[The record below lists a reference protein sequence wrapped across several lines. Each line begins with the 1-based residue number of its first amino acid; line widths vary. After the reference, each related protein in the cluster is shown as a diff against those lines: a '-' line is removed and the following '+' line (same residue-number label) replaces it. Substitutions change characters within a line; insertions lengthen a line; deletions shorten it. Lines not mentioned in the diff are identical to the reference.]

1 MRSMAWVPCDEPR
14 HLSDQECQDVLK
26 LFLEETGE
34 QYVESS
40 VRHLPIPAW
49 GGNMKLVDL
58 SLNQP
63 PIEGV
68 LWATPFMDDIVRV
81 AAFVVHRRHQSKGFG
96 SQAWSQFTQHAT
108 EAGFVRVQLEVK
120 AANTRAQSFYVQRGL
135 TVQDSLIGYYASGPG
150 YMMRG
155 PLAGNHGKDHDA
167 QGEGEHRV

>member
-1 MRSMAWVPCDEPR
+1 MAWVPCDEPR

-155 PLAGNHGKDHDA
+155 PLVGNHGKDHDA

>member
-1 MRSMAWVPCDEPR
+1 MAWVPCDEPR
-14 HLSDQECQDVLK
+14 FLSKQECQEVLA

-34 QYVESS
+34 RYVESS

-58 SLNQP
+58 DLRQP

-81 AAFVVHRRHQSKGFG
+81 AAFVVHNRHQSKGYG
-96 SQAWSQFTQHAT
+96 AQAWSQFTQHAT
-108 EAGFVRVQLEVK
+108 EAGFGQVQLEVK
-120 AANTRAQSFYVQRGL
+120 AANTRAQSFYIQRGL
-135 TVQDSLIGYYASGPG
+135 IVQESLIGYYASGPG

-155 PLAGNHGKDHDA
+155 PLVGNHGKDHDT
-167 QGEGEHRV
+167 QGGGEHRV

>member
-155 PLAGNHGKDHDA
+155 PLVGNHGKDHDA

>member
-1 MRSMAWVPCDEPR
+1 MAWVPCDEPR
-14 HLSDQECQDVLK
+14 HLSEQECQDVLK

-155 PLAGNHGKDHDA
+155 PLVGNHGKDHDA